1 MEAVAYDNPV
11 PGYDTGNTIN
21 LRLWAG
27 KPSAEFDLQS
37 FNTGDYVAAI
47 LAKQRAETISSVLY
61 PDDRTYQV
69 RAQKG
74 FFNEPD
80 VFIAVA
86 TAMQRRGIN
95 CSKVSNGCDFPTTGC
110 HEHILL
116 HKFNGESPQCEVR
129 ACYAFFFSRLITVEL

>member
-1 MEAVAYDNPV
+1 VDLVFAVRERRRLLCQVEAVAYDNPV

-69 RAQKG
+69 RAQNA
-74 FFNEPD
+74 FFDEPD
-80 VFIAVA
+80 FFIALP
-86 TAMQRRGIN
+86 RRGVN
-95 CSKVSNGCDFPTTGC
+95 CSNVANDYDFPTTGC
-110 HEHILL
+110 HEHILH
-116 HKFNGESPQCEVR
+116 HKFKR
-129 ACYAFFFSRLITVEL
+129 

>member
-1 MEAVAYDNPV
+1 MAYDNPV
-11 PGYDTGNTIN
+11 PGYGTGNTIN

-69 RAQKG
+69 MLRRPLRAP
-74 FFNEPD
+74 FLLLWSRAP
-80 VFIAVA
+80 I
-86 TAMQRRGIN
+86 
-95 CSKVSNGCDFPTTGC
+95 
-110 HEHILL
+110 ILT
-116 HKFNGESPQCEVR
+116 K
-129 ACYAFFFSRLITVEL
+129 